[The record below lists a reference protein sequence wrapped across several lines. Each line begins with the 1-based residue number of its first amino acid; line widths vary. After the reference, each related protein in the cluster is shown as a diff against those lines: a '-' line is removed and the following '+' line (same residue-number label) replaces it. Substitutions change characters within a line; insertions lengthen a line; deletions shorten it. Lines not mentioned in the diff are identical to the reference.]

1 MTSSAIRRIVA
12 LGGVL
17 LLCAACGST
26 KDVVVK
32 RSPLCRAVIT
42 WHEHL
47 YFPRRVAALPAR
59 REILGVA
66 GVPSCTDVLG
76 GENGAS
82 RAVEVRR
89 IAGIDPR
96 VAIAVAD
103 DREHAYIA
111 AGHSLRLPGS

>member
-1 MTSSAIRRIVA
+1 MRRIVA

-17 LLCAACGST
+17 LLCVACGST
-26 KDVVVK
+26 KEVVMK
-32 RSPLCRAVIT
+32 RVPPCRAVIT

-47 YFPRRVAALPAR
+47 YYPRRVVSLPAR
-59 REILGVA
+59 GEKLGVA

-82 RAVEVRR
+82 RAVDVRR
-89 IAGIDPR
+89 IEGVDPQ

-103 DREHAYIA
+103 DPNHAYVA